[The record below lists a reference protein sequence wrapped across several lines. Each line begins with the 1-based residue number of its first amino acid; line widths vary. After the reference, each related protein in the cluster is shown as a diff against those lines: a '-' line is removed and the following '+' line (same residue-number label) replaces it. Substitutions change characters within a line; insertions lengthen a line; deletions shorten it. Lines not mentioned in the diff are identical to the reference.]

1 MENYEQKKEK
11 TSMEITDDVLEQVSG
26 GISDAE
32 ANLENEYIKEETMII
47 IPLI

>member
-1 MENYEQKKEK
+1 MENYEQEKEK
-11 TSMEITDDVLEQVSG
+11 SPMKITDDVLEQVSG
-26 GISDAE
+26 GISDPE